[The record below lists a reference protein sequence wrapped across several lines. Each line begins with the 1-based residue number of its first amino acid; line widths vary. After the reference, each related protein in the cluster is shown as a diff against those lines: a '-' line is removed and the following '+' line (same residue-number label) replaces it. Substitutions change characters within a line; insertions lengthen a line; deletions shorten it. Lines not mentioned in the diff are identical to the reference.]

1 MVLYYGMVVGGQL
14 AKAKCGHVEACWAG
28 GDVGAGAGVELPAR
42 ATTATCCF
50 HFTKIE
56 HFVRLVMNF

>member
-1 MVLYYGMVVGGQL
+1 MLRRVGQ
-14 AKAKCGHVEACWAG
+14 G
-28 GDVGAGAGVELPAR
+28 GVGAGAGAGVELPAR